1 MVKLNGTG
9 NQCEIAEVVT
19 QPVAAPTPGDR
30 PRVVVAMSGGVDSST
45 AAALLVEQGY
55 DVIGVM
61 MRIWGEPLDGGYNRC
76 CSPEAVAD
84 ARAVARH
91 LGIPFY
97 LLDFEAEFKRYVVDY
112 FIAEYAAGR
121 TPNPCVMCNKH
132 IRFRFLLQRA
142 LALEAEYLATGH
154 YARIR
159 RMKDGTYQ
167 LLKGI
172 DPQKDQAYFLYTLGQ
187 AQLRH
192 LLFPMG
198 EYTKPQV
205 RQMARERGL
214 PVAEREESQ
223 ELCFLADGDYRRFIR
238 DYAPEAVRPGPIL
251 DTAGH
256 VLGEHAGLPL
266 YTIGQR
272 RGLGIALGKPVYV
285 LKLDPEQNALIV
297 GSDEALH
304 RRELYVHSVNY
315 VAGEPP
321 HGPVEITAK
330 VRSTA
335 PETPAMLTP
344 LEGDRAIVEF
354 REPVRAIAPG
364 QAVVFYDGEVVLG
377 GGIIER

>member
-9 NQCEIAEVVT
+9 NECELNAT
-19 QPVAAPTPGDR
+19 AAQPVAMPSSGER

-45 AAALLVEQGY
+45 AAALLLERGY
-55 DVIGVM
+55 DVVGVM
-61 MRIWGEPLDGGYNRC
+61 MRIWGEPVDGNYNRC
-76 CSPEAVAD
+76 CSPKAVAD
-84 ARAVARH
+84 ARAVAHH

-142 LALEAEYLATGH
+142 LALGADYLATGH
-154 YARIR
+154 YARVR
-159 RMKDGTYQ
+159 RTEDGTYQ

-187 AQLRH
+187 AQLQH

-205 RQMARERGL
+205 RQMAREFGL
-214 PVAEREESQ
+214 PVAEKEESQ
-223 ELCFLADGDYRRFIR
+223 ELCFLADGDYRRFLR
-238 DYAPEAVRPGPIL
+238 DYAPQAVRPGPIL

-272 RGLGIALGKPVYV
+272 RGLGIALGKPMYV
-285 LKLDPEQNALIV
+285 LKLDPEHNALIV
-297 GSDEALH
+297 GPDEALR
-304 RRELYVHSVNY
+304 RREVHLHSVSY
-315 VAGEPP
+315 VAGEAPP
-321 HGPVEITAK
+321 GPVEITAK

-335 PETPAMLTP
+335 PEAPAVLIP
-344 LEGDRAIVEF
+344 LEGDRAVVEF
-354 REPVRAIAPG
+354 HAPVRAIAPG

-377 GGIIER
+377 GGIIEP

>member
-9 NQCEIAEVVT
+9 NACEINTTVA
-19 QPVAAPTPGDR
+19 QPVAMPSSGER

-45 AAALLVEQGY
+45 AAALLLERGY
-55 DVIGVM
+55 DVVGVM

-76 CSPEAVAD
+76 CSPKAVAD

-97 LLDFEAEFKRYVVDY
+97 LLDFEAEFKQYVVDY
-112 FIAEYAAGR
+112 FVAEYAAGR

-132 IRFRFLLQRA
+132 IRFRFLLQRT
-142 LALEAEYLATGH
+142 LALGADYLATGH

-159 RMKDGTYQ
+159 RTEDGTYQ

-187 AQLRH
+187 KELRH

-214 PVAEREESQ
+214 PVAEKDESQ

-251 DTAGH
+251 DAAGH

-272 RGLGIALGKPVYV
+272 RGLGIALGKPMYV
-285 LKLDPEQNALIV
+285 LELDPEHNALIV
-297 GSDEALH
+297 GPDEALR
-304 RRELYVHSVNY
+304 RREAHLHSVSY

-321 HGPVEITAK
+321 PGPVEITAK

-335 PETPAMLTP
+335 PEAPAVLTP
-344 LEGDRAIVEF
+344 LEGNRAVVEF
-354 REPVRAIAPG
+354 HEPVRAIAPG